1 MRFEWDEFK
10 RRAVKRKH
18 GIDLAEVPRIFLRLY
33 VEDFDL
39 SHSSSEDRWRALG
52 LPGDRVVVVIYAHRG
67 DAIRLISARYA
78 EPHEEQKYF
87 EEAFGEPW

>member
-1 MRFEWDEFK
+1 MTN
-10 RRAVKRKH
+10 
-18 GIDLAEVPRIFLRLY
+18 RLY
-33 VEDFDL
+33 LSLDERRGSRHEDYDL

-52 LPGDRVVVVIYAHRG
+52 LLGNRVIVVIYAYRG
-67 DAIRLISARYA
+67 DVIRLISARYA